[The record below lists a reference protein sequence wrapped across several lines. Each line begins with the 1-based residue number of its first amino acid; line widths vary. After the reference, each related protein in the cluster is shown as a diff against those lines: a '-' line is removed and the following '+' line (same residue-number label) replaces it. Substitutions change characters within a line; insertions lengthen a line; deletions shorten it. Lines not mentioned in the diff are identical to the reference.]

1 EKTHAARK
9 IGGNQIMI
17 DLTSVL
23 CIDTN
28 KNVSFSDEMNGRR
41 VQIQYLDRPEE
52 ETDLERFK
60 FFAEFWETFA
70 NNDHSPKIEGAIG
83 LLFDS
88 IEYFNNNSKQEFIWK
103 AVELINNVELD
114 NFQIELINRFKQTE
128 FVERDEFMSELYAQV
143 YGRNNNL
150 ASNAL
155 RTIGV
160 TSTRKQI
167 NGKKV
172 SGYIIGNKQRFDTFI
187 KLEDDEIVDTSN
199 LNDAQ
204 LSNISTNSNDT
215 GSSVYHFHEEP
226 LPF

>member
-1 EKTHAARK
+1 
-9 IGGNQIMI
+9 
-17 DLTSVL
+17 
-23 CIDTN
+23 
-28 KNVSFSDEMNGRR
+28 MNGRR
-41 VQIQYLDRPEE
+41 VQIQYLDRPKE
-52 ETDLERFK
+52 ETDIERFK
-60 FFAEFWETFA
+60 FFAEFWETFT
-70 NNDHSPKIEGAIG
+70 NDDQSPKIEGAIG

-88 IEYFNNNSKQEFIWK
+88 IEYFNNHSKQEFIWK
-103 AVELINNVELD
+103 TVELINNVELD
-114 NFQIELINRFKQTE
+114 NFQIELINRFKQSE
-128 FVERDEFMSELYAQV
+128 FVERDEFMSNLYLQI

-167 NGKKV
+167 SGKKV
-172 SGYIIGNKQRFDTFI
+172 SGYIIGNRQRFDTFI
-187 KLEDDEIVDTSN
+187 KSEDDEIVDTSN